1 MLKSSNRQISLKR
14 AGSHRVGC
22 CAQGILDV
30 LNWKLSEDDYRA
42 LARLPREVMSSD
54 VANVSHPAGVLFAAE
69 A

>member
-1 MLKSSNRQISLKR
+1 MECMC
-14 AGSHRVGC
+14 V
-22 CAQGILDV
+22 QGILDV
-30 LNWKLSEDDYRA
+30 LNWELSEDDYRA